1 MGRAVASAIASCS
14 RSASASTSVASSFSS
29 ISSFSSS
36 SLVSKLSLLSLRR
49 LYSGGGSA
57 TFGSAERRSIIDGN
71 DSFYDRCGAWNDNNN
86 NNNRFSA
93 MMTASKKVGKRS
105 VATTTTTKTT
115 TETTGLRRR
124 IETQNEGLVGKRSAS
139 SATFFFSERSYS
151 ESATTMGKS
160 DDEGASPAAARQ
172 PSSSSSSSSSSSTS
186 SSSSSSPTPTARPT
200 TRVSETR
207 VYYPGQTYD
216 PSELE
221 GSFASA
227 APSASQ
233 KTRRVLKKGKDL
245 DALVARS
252 IDWKDAKMLSTRFVS
267 ETGKIVPRRQTG
279 LGAKT
284 HRLVVK
290 NIKIARIMG
299 VLPFTDRLPQFARR
313 RKNPYS

>member
-1 MGRAVASAIASCS
+1 VRLEKKKRQSSVVSRQSSVVVVVVKDRGTTKRTMTTRTTMTRTTRTMRDAMVRA
-14 RSASASTSVASSFSS
+14 FSS
-29 ISSFSSS
+29 
-36 SLVSKLSLLSLRR
+36 
-49 LYSGGGSA
+49 
-57 TFGSAERRSIIDGN
+57 
-71 DSFYDRCGAWNDNNN
+71 GA
-86 NNNRFSA
+86 A
-93 MMTASKKVGKRS
+93 
-105 VATTTTTKTT
+105 
-115 TETTGLRRR
+115 
-124 IETQNEGLVGKRSAS
+124 
-139 SATFFFSERSYS
+139 Y
-151 ESATTMGKS
+151 
-160 DDEGASPAAARQ
+160 
-172 PSSSSSSSSSSSTS
+172 SSSSSHGGNAFLRRMMIGRGAPAASFASLAPVVPCSCDQQTNNDRVWNVSCRAAFASGDERRRKSFYANFRRNNRSQRRSRSSGA
-186 SSSSSSPTPTARPT
+186 SPPKTTT

-207 VYYPGQTYD
+207 VYYPGQTYE

-252 IDWKDAKMLSTRFVS
+252 IDWKDAKTLSTRFVS
-267 ETGKIVPRRQTG
+267 ETGKILPRRQTG

-284 HRLVVK
+284 HRLVAK

>member
-1 MGRAVASAIASCS
+1 MTSLSVLRVWRHLFGSITGRR
-14 RSASASTSVASSFSS
+14 RSL
-29 ISSFSSS
+29 SSS
-36 SLVSKLSLLSLRR
+36 SG
-49 LYSGGGSA
+49 GGGS
-57 TFGSAERRSIIDGN
+57 FS
-71 DSFYDRCGAWNDNNN
+71 RCESG
-86 NNNRFSA
+86 RF
-93 MMTASKKVGKRS
+93 TRITGEKKGGERS
-105 VATTTTTKTT
+105 VATTATTTTT
-115 TETTGLRRR
+115 AKSE
-124 IETQNEGLVGKRSAS
+124 EGVSVASDAS
-139 SATFFFSERSYS
+139 SVT
-151 ESATTMGKS
+151 
-160 DDEGASPAAARQ
+160 ARH
-172 PSSSSSSSSSSSTS
+172 PTSTS
-186 SSSSSSPTPTARPT
+186 SSSSSSFLPPPPIAPT

-221 GSFASA
+221 GSFASV

-245 DALVARS
+245 DAFVARA

>member
-1 MGRAVASAIASCS
+1 MSDASD
-14 RSASASTSVASSFSS
+14 ASS
-29 ISSFSSS
+29 
-36 SLVSKLSLLSLRR
+36 V
-49 LYSGGGSA
+49 
-57 TFGSAERRSIIDGN
+57 
-71 DSFYDRCGAWNDNNN
+71 
-86 NNNRFSA
+86 
-93 MMTASKKVGKRS
+93 TARHP
-105 VATTTTTKTT
+105 T
-115 TETTGLRRR
+115 
-124 IETQNEGLVGKRSAS
+124 
-139 SATFFFSERSYS
+139 
-151 ESATTMGKS
+151 
-160 DDEGASPAAARQ
+160 
-172 PSSSSSSSSSSSTS
+172 STS
-186 SSSSSSPTPTARPT
+186 SSSSSSFLPPPPIAPT

-221 GSFASA
+221 GSFASV

-245 DALVARS
+245 DAFVARA

>member
-1 MGRAVASAIASCS
+1 
-14 RSASASTSVASSFSS
+14 
-29 ISSFSSS
+29 
-36 SLVSKLSLLSLRR
+36 
-49 LYSGGGSA
+49 
-57 TFGSAERRSIIDGN
+57 
-71 DSFYDRCGAWNDNNN
+71 
-86 NNNRFSA
+86 
-93 MMTASKKVGKRS
+93 MTR
-105 VATTTTTKTT
+105 TTTTM
-115 TETTGLRRR
+115 RDAMVR
-124 IETQNEGLVGKRSAS
+124 AFS
-139 SATFFFSERSYS
+139 S
-151 ESATTMGKS
+151 
-160 DDEGASPAAARQ
+160 GAAY
-172 PSSSSSSSSSSSTS
+172 SSSSSSHGGNAFLRRMMIGRGAPAASFASLAPVVPCSCDQQTNNDRVWNVSCRAAFASGDERRRKSFYTNFRRNRSQRRSRSSGA
-186 SSSSSSPTPTARPT
+186 SPPKTTT

-207 VYYPGQTYD
+207 VYYPGQTYE

-252 IDWKDAKMLSTRFVS
+252 IDWKDAKTLSTRFVS
-267 ETGKIVPRRQTG
+267 ETGKILPRRQTG

-284 HRLVVK
+284 HRLVAK

>member
-1 MGRAVASAIASCS
+1 
-14 RSASASTSVASSFSS
+14 
-29 ISSFSSS
+29 
-36 SLVSKLSLLSLRR
+36 
-49 LYSGGGSA
+49 
-57 TFGSAERRSIIDGN
+57 
-71 DSFYDRCGAWNDNNN
+71 
-86 NNNRFSA
+86 

-115 TETTGLRRR
+115 TGTTGLRRR

-172 PSSSSSSSSSSSTS
+172 PSSSSSSSSTS

>member
-1 MGRAVASAIASCS
+1 MRDAMVRAFSSGAYSSHGNAFLRRMIGRGAPAASAAPCFCDTTDVWNFLCRAAFASGDERRQKSASLS
-14 RSASASTSVASSFSS
+14 RSRSQ
-29 ISSFSSS
+29 
-36 SLVSKLSLLSLRR
+36 
-49 LYSGGGSA
+49 
-57 TFGSAERRSIIDGN
+57 RRS
-71 DSFYDRCGAWNDNNN
+71 
-86 NNNRFSA
+86 
-93 MMTASKKVGKRS
+93 RS
-105 VATTTTTKTT
+105 
-115 TETTGLRRR
+115 
-124 IETQNEGLVGKRSAS
+124 S
-139 SATFFFSERSYS
+139 
-151 ESATTMGKS
+151 
-160 DDEGASPAAARQ
+160 GASPPKA
-172 PSSSSSSSSSSSTS
+172 T
-186 SSSSSSPTPTARPT
+186 T

-207 VYYPGQTYD
+207 VYYPGQTYE

-252 IDWKDAKMLSTRFVS
+252 IDWKDAKTLSTRFVS
-267 ETGKIVPRRQTG
+267 ETGKILPRRQTG

-284 HRLVVK
+284 HRLVAK

>member
-1 MGRAVASAIASCS
+1 MSEFEWVKSAIGKKKRRRQSSVVS
-14 RSASASTSVASSFSS
+14 RQSSVVVVVVKDRGTTKRTRTTTRTMRDAMVRAFSS
-29 ISSFSSS
+29 
-36 SLVSKLSLLSLRR
+36 
-49 LYSGGGSA
+49 
-57 TFGSAERRSIIDGN
+57 
-71 DSFYDRCGAWNDNNN
+71 GA
-86 NNNRFSA
+86 A
-93 MMTASKKVGKRS
+93 
-105 VATTTTTKTT
+105 
-115 TETTGLRRR
+115 
-124 IETQNEGLVGKRSAS
+124 
-139 SATFFFSERSYS
+139 Y
-151 ESATTMGKS
+151 
-160 DDEGASPAAARQ
+160 
-172 PSSSSSSSSSSSTS
+172 SSSSSHGGNAFLRRMMIGRGAPAASFASLAPVVPCSCDQQTNNDRVWNVSCRAAFASGDERRRKSFYTNFRRNRSQRRSRSSGA
-186 SSSSSSPTPTARPT
+186 SPPKTTT

-207 VYYPGQTYD
+207 VYYPGQTYE

-252 IDWKDAKMLSTRFVS
+252 IDWKDAKTLSTRFVS
-267 ETGKIVPRRQTG
+267 ETGKILPRRQTG

-284 HRLVVK
+284 HRLVAK

>member
-71 DSFYDRCGAWNDNNN
+71 DRCGGWNDND
-86 NNNRFSA
+86 NNRFSA

>member
-1 MGRAVASAIASCS
+1 
-14 RSASASTSVASSFSS
+14 
-29 ISSFSSS
+29 
-36 SLVSKLSLLSLRR
+36 
-49 LYSGGGSA
+49 
-57 TFGSAERRSIIDGN
+57 
-71 DSFYDRCGAWNDNNN
+71 
-86 NNNRFSA
+86 
-93 MMTASKKVGKRS
+93 MMTASKKAGERS
-105 VATTTTTKTT
+105 VATTTTATG
-115 TETTGLRRR
+115 TTGTTGTRRR
-124 IETQNEGLVGKRSAS
+124 IEAQNEGLVGKRSVS
-139 SATFFFSERSYS
+139 SATFFFYERSYS
-151 ESATTMGKS
+151 KSATTMGKS
-160 DDEGASPAAARQ
+160 DDEGASPATTRQ
-172 PSSSSSSSSSSSTS
+172 PSSSSSSSSSTS
-186 SSSSSSPTPTARPT
+186 SSTSSSFASPTPTATPT

-290 NIKIARIMG
+290 NIKIARILG